1 MKSQADTTPSQLLR
15 FASRET
21 PKPQCIVR
29 ARLEL
34 TPMKT
39 PRHSTPARL
48 LPAIGMILLCSA
60 CGDLTLSELRGE
72 TPDELPN
79 DLGEAVIHE
88 DVVILDSDPCITD
101 LSADAAPNLVTIHF
115 GCDPLNRGIEPGKI
129 IVSTEGEGFLRRVE
143 SIEINDR
150 TVRAWTTPASLA
162 EAVERGELEVRLGE
176 DTSRSVI
183 DLSNTTL
190 YEGTMHES
198 DVLVRLNRGVFDIA
212 PLIDIAGHW
221 AEGEVQLFDLETDF
235 DISADV
241 ELYLSSTA
249 GIDLTRDHV
258 FWEQTYPF
266 DTHIG
271 PLPVVGEAGVRAV
284 LGFEARAP
292 GEGRITTGFVADARW
307 SNEHQFRSESG
318 WDESPDDD
326 ISWEFREPD
335 FEISRDASVRTFMR
349 LEAFVRFY
357 DETGPE
363 LEGDLFS
370 EVVAQ
375 PECDGI
381 EWEANAG
388 LESRAKIRVNILDKF
403 KPTVTFAEVTLTAD
417 LVDGTVPY
425 PFGFPAPCGHE
436 SISCGETISDDT
448 SDFEEQLDSYSCN
461 IGNYS
466 APEAIYEWKAPYTGQ
481 AEWSLLNA
489 QPTEVNHDVMVVDGA
504 MSLVFGQC
512 QAWGSNS
519 VSFAVTQGQTYFLVV
534 DGYHW
539 DAGPFEAR
547 LSCF

>member
-1 MKSQADTTPSQLLR
+1 MGADPM
-15 FASRET
+15 
-21 PKPQCIVR
+21 
-29 ARLEL
+29 
-34 TPMKT
+34 MKT
-39 PRHSTPARL
+39 RRHSTPTRL
-48 LPAIGMILLCSA
+48 VLLSWLVLSCTA
-60 CGDLTLSELRGE
+60 CGDLTLAELRGE
-72 TPDELPN
+72 VPSEIGNGVSEVL
-79 DLGEAVIHE
+79 IHE
-88 DVVILDSDPCITD
+88 DVVLLDEDPCITN
-101 LSADAAPNLVTIHF
+101 LIADEATDLVTIHF
-115 GCDPLNRGIEPGKI
+115 GCDPVDRGVEPGKI
-129 IVSTEGEGFLRRVE
+129 IVSTDGEGFLRRVE
-143 SIEINDR
+143 SVEIDDR
-150 TVRAWTTPASLA
+150 VVRAWTTSASLA
-162 EAVERGELEVRLGE
+162 EAVEQGGLEIRLGE
-176 DTSRSVI
+176 DTGRSVI
-183 DLSNTTL
+183 DLSNTVL
-190 YEGTMHES
+190 YEGSMYGS
-198 DVLVRLNRGVFDIA
+198 DVLVRLNRGTFDIA

-241 ELYLSSTA
+241 ELYLSSSD
-249 GIDLTRDHV
+249 GLDLSRDHV

-284 LGFEARAP
+284 LGFEAVAP

-326 ISWEFREPD
+326 IDWEFRDPK

-363 LEGDLFS
+363 LEGDLYS
-370 EVVAQ
+370 EVVAR

-388 LESRAKIRVNILDKF
+388 LESRAKIQVNILDKF
-403 KPTVTFAEVTLTAD
+403 KPTVTFAQVTLTAD
-417 LVDGTVPY
+417 LIDGTVPY
-425 PFGFPAPCGHE
+425 PFGFPAPCGHD
-436 SISCGETISDDT
+436 SIYCGETVSDDT
-448 SDFEEQLDSYSCN
+448 SDFAEQLDSYSCN

-466 APEAIYEWKAPYTGQ
+466 APEAIYEWKAPYTGE

-489 QPTEVNHDVMVVDGA
+489 QPTEVNHDVMILDGA

-512 QAWGSNS
+512 QTWGSNS
-519 VSFAVTQGQTYFLVV
+519 VTFAVNQGETYYLVV